1 MCGRRAAGSRLRSKR
16 RDEQWRDVSK
26 RGRLGATLGA
36 VSSANEI
43 RNRLPDFGDNL
54 VRNGFA
60 RTYTVT
66 AQQGKQRNHHGQ
78 IHRGDDRATVLAE
91 LLDLLHRKMRL
102 AELLQYASFFIR
114 RVPPGS
120 VRIELG
126 G

>member
-1 MCGRRAAGSRLRSKR
+1 
-16 RDEQWRDVSK
+16 
-26 RGRLGATLGA
+26 
-36 VSSANEI
+36 
-43 RNRLPDFGDNL
+43 DNL

-91 LLDLLHRKMRL
+91 LL
-102 AELLQYASFFIR
+102 QYASFFIR